1 MLALVAALVLYNLFS
16 RGWRTRV
23 GLEEK

>member
-1 MLALVAALVLYNLFS
+1 MLALVAALVIYNLFS